1 MPLIF
6 RRIGAGLTGPASI
19 LTWFVNELLFPIGC
33 ALVLYRVDA
42 QGQLEGGRQHL
53 RDVIRGQ
60 GLVVVP
66 LEGRNHGLS
75 PAPGHRVG
83 LRVLR
88 RGGEQLRPSV
98 GAQQVHAVRHLLLSL
113 DLERVVSGAAG
124 VLIQALDVA
133 AVLGIRKKRLGN
145 RRVAARHL
153 LRPTG
158 VRDRHTIDHRKECVG
173 FGIVE

>member
-1 MPLIF
+1 MPAAYQPVD
-6 RRIGAGLTGPASI
+6 GATLVRVFLAPTKGQI
-19 LTWFVNELLFPIGC
+19 VN
-33 ALVLYRVDA
+33 
-42 QGQLEGGRQHL
+42 EGGRQHL
-53 RDVIRGQ
+53 RDVIGGQ

-113 DLERVVSGAAG
+113 DL
-124 VLIQALDVA
+124 
-133 AVLGIRKKRLGN
+133 
-145 RRVAARHL
+145 
-153 LRPTG
+153 
-158 VRDRHTIDHRKECVG
+158 
-173 FGIVE
+173 